1 MARIKH
7 LLSGREFELRSHHTL
22 GRRADIADTPI
33 AGKEVSKIHASLE
46 YFDGSWRI
54 KDLSMNGTWL
64 NGHKLDTGKPVK
76 IQNSDT
82 FYFSGIQDD
91 NWQLIDDSAPAN
103 KILVTN
109 APQRSVILENY
120 NLLPSETDPSYALYF
135 DNTQQAWT
143 LEKIHA
149 EDTHQTEYLHHNSSF
164 NIDGEIHQLFLC
176 GTLQATQKL
185 GFEPSSS
192 ETPTLTLI
200 FDVSQDEENI
210 TLTIDDGQQHL
221 DLGERSH
228 HEILLYL
235 AREKLKHMAENYV
248 AQEQGW
254 CRKSVISQ
262 EVGLEESHINILIFR
277 ARKQISEASNN
288 ALDSSTIIE
297 RKRGK
302 IRLSVDDIVINKS
315 TPQKKPSAPN
325 TAESATETS
334 TESWTRSV

>member
-46 YFDGSWRI
+46 YLDSSWRI

-64 NGHKLDTGKPVK
+64 NGNKLDTGRPEK
-76 IQNSDT
+76 IQSSDT
-82 FYFSGIQDD
+82 FYFAGIQDD
-91 NWQLIDDSAPAN
+91 LWQLVDDSAPAN

-109 APQRSVILENY
+109 APERSLILENY
-120 NLLPSETDPSYALYF
+120 NLLPSEADPSYALYF
-135 DNTQQAWT
+135 DNSQQAWT

-149 EDTHQTEYLHHNSSF
+149 DDTHQTEYLHHNSTFSV
-164 NIDGEIHQLFLC
+164 DGEMHQLFLC

-185 GFEPSSS
+185 GFEPPT
-192 ETPTLTLI
+192 EAPQLTLT

-210 TLTIDDGQQHL
+210 TLVINDGQQQF

-235 AREKLKHMAENYV
+235 AREKLKHVAENYV
-248 AQEQGW
+248 VQEQGW
-254 CRKSVISQ
+254 CRKTVISQ

-277 ARKQISEASNN
+277 ARKQISEASNHS
-288 ALDSSTIIE
+288 LDSSTIIE

-302 IRLSVDDIVINKS
+302 IRLSVDNIIINKS
-315 TPQKKPSAPN
+315 TPQKKSSATN
-325 TAESATETS
+325 TAESAMETA